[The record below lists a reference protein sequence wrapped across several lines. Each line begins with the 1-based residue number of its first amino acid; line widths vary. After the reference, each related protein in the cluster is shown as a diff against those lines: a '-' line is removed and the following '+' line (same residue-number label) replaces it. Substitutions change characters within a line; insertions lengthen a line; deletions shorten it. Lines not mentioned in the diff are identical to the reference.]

1 MKKHWKK
8 IVFIIAGL
16 ALFAIT
22 ARTLLKNK
30 EVTSSRVYQYDR
42 TSPIHVFTDTVKIT
56 DIGTQKLYTGTF
68 EPWRETKVS
77 AETQGKINQI
87 YVETGDAVIAGQT
100 LLQQDVA
107 LLQHQLQSIEIQIQG
122 LEQDI
127 ARYTILTEADAIQ
140 GVQLEKAQLG
150 LKSAQTQKATLLA
163 QISKAVIRAP
173 FQGVITAKLNE
184 IGGFA
189 APGVPLLQITELHRL
204 KFTMQVHEKDLHQ
217 FTTGNTYNII
227 ADAWPEMEFTGT
239 VTMTGSKASAANT
252 YPVQLEVKNTKDL
265 KIKAGMFGKMQLNS
279 SKPMQGIQIPS
290 TAVTGSAEQP
300 RVYKVQNGIAHL
312 HDITIETR
320 TGNNVIVS
328 KGLTAGD
335 IIVTRGFI
343 QLFDGAHV
351 AQK

>member
-8 IVFIIAGL
+8 LLFLLAGL
-16 ALFAIT
+16 ALLAIT
-22 ARTLLKNK
+22 VRTLLKNK
-30 EVTSSRVYQYDR
+30 EETKSRVYQYDR
-42 TSPIHVFTDTVKIT
+42 KDPIHVFTDTISIS
-56 DIGTQKLYTGTF
+56 DIGTEKEYTGTF

-87 YVETGDAVIAGQT
+87 YVETGDAVLPGQI
-100 LLQQDVA
+100 LLQQDIA

-122 LEQDI
+122 FEQDI

-140 GVQLEKAQLG
+140 GVQLEKTQLG
-150 LKSAQTQKATLLA
+150 LKSTQVQKATVLA

-204 KFTMQVHEKDLHQ
+204 KFTIQVHEKDLHQ
-217 FTTGNTYNII
+217 FTIGNTYKIM
-227 ADAWPEMEFTGT
+227 ADALPEMEFTGT
-239 VTMTGSKASAANT
+239 VNMTGSKASPANT
-252 YPVQLEVKNTKDL
+252 YPVQMEVENTKDL
-265 KIKAGMFGKMQLNS
+265 KIKAGMFGKVQIS
-279 SKPMQGIQIPS
+279 GSKPTKGIQIPS
-290 TAVTGSAEQP
+290 TAVTGSEEQP
-300 RVYKVQNGIAHL
+300 RVYLVQDGIAHL
-312 HDITIETR
+312 QDITIENR
-320 TGNNVIVS
+320 EGNNVIVR
-328 KGLTAGD
+328 KGLSAGD

-351 AQK
+351 ATK